1 MSDLDLLAVDTIYF
15 EKGFFTNKKRLISAW
30 GSMRMA
36 AALAWSRTALA
47 APILALLAQNTPLPM
62 WTISD
67 TVGSFQPG
75 GAFAGQ

>member
-1 MSDLDLLAVDTIYF
+1 
-15 EKGFFTNKKRLISAW
+15 
-30 GSMRMA
+30 MRMA

>member
-1 MSDLDLLAVDTIYF
+1 
-15 EKGFFTNKKRLISAW
+15 
-30 GSMRMA
+30 MRMA

-47 APILALLAQNTPLPM
+47 ALILALLAQNTPLPM

>member
-15 EKGFFTNKKRLISAW
+15 EKGFALTKRLISAW

-47 APILALLAQNTPLPM
+47 ALILALLAQNTPLPM